1 MLPVEYSIGL
11 KQEGTLQTMEPRPR
25 AGAKTPKELKALG
38 SLMDLLFL
46 DKLSCYQI
54 IFWTTNSY

>member
-38 SLMDLLFL
+38 SFDGFAI
-46 DKLSCYQI
+46 S
-54 IFWTTNSY
+54 